1 MTSKL
6 IAEIHGSTGTLVLN
20 APERRNALSLDMWQ
34 AIPGLVAQFE
44 KNPAIRAIVV
54 KGAGGE
60 AFAAGADI
68 SEFEANR
75 ATDEGA
81 KAYDT
86 ATFQATLSLERCS
99 KPVIAAVR
107 GICFGGGMALAMAC
121 DLRLASDNSRFCI
134 PAAKLGIG
142 YGLAG
147 TESLVAKLGPALTAE
162 MLFTAKVYGAQEA
175 LARGIVQA
183 TAPLA
188 DFDNLVTTYTAML
201 GQNAPL
207 SILAAKKAVRAALTA
222 AEHDRAEAQRAV
234 AACMAST
241 DYAEGRKAFLEKRK
255 PNFQGR

>member
-6 IAEIHGSTGTLVLN
+6 IAEVRGSTGILVLN
-20 APERRNALSLDMWQ
+20 APERRNALSLDMWR
-34 AIPGLVAQFE
+34 AIPEIIAEFE
-44 KNPAIRAIVV
+44 KNQAIRAIVL
-54 KGAGGE
+54 KGAGDE

-68 SEFEANR
+68 SEFEDNR
-75 ATDEGA
+75 ATNDGA
-81 KAYDT
+81 KTYDT
-86 ATFQATLSLERCS
+86 ATYQAMLSLERCS
-99 KPVIAAVR
+99 KPVVAAIR

-147 TESLVAKLGPALTAE
+147 TEALVAKLGPALTAE
-162 MLFTAKVYGAQEA
+162 MLFTAKVYNAQEA
-175 LARGIVQA
+175 LMRGIVQA
-183 TAPLA
+183 VAPVA
-188 DFDNLVTTYTAML
+188 EFDNLIAAYTTML

-207 SILAAKKAVRAALTA
+207 TVLAAKKAISAALSTK
-222 AEHDRAEAQRAV
+222 EEDRAEAHHAV
-234 AACMAST
+234 AACMTST

>member
-44 KNPAIRAIVV
+44 KDPAIRAIVV
-54 KGAGGE
+54 KGAGDE

-68 SEFEANR
+68 SEFETNR
-75 ATDEGA
+75 ATDDGA
-81 KAYDT
+81 KSYDA
-86 ATFQATLSLERCS
+86 ATHQATLSLERCS
-99 KPVIAAVR
+99 KPIVAAVK

-147 TESLVAKLGPALTAE
+147 TEALVAKLGPSLTAE
-162 MLFTAKVYGAQEA
+162 MLFTAKVYSAQEA

-183 TAPLA
+183 AVPVA
-188 DFDNLVTTYTAML
+188 DFDNLIKSYLTQL

-207 SILAAKKAVRAALTA
+207 SILAAKKAIRAALSGDDT
-222 AEHDRAEAQRAV
+222 DRANAHRAV
-234 AACMAST
+234 AACMASR

-255 PNFQGR
+255 PNFHGR

>member
-34 AIPGLVAQFE
+34 AIPGLVEQFE
-44 KNPAIRAIVV
+44 KDPAIRAIVV
-54 KGAGGE
+54 KGAGDE

-75 ATDEGA
+75 ATDGSA
-81 KAYDT
+81 KSYDE
-86 ATFQATLSLERCS
+86 ATHRATLSLERCS

-147 TESLVAKLGPALTAE
+147 TEGLVAKLGSALTAE
-162 MLFTAKVYGAQEA
+162 MLFTAKVYSAQEA
-175 LARGIVQA
+175 LMRGIVQA
-183 TAPLA
+183 TASVA
-188 DFDNLVTTYTAML
+188 DFDELVTAYTTML

-207 SILAAKKAVRAALTA
+207 SILAAKRTIRAALTNG
-222 AEHDRAEAQRAV
+222 ERDRAEAQRAV
-234 AACMAST
+234 AACMASS
-241 DYAEGRKAFLEKRK
+241 DYAEGRRAFLEKRK